1 MGAVLV
7 LLISSDGEV
16 ARHVGDALA
25 GIGAPWPTVELRREP
40 HVGAAVDALEDI
52 DDATP
57 LCALVDV
64 VHGDAEPVAVL
75 HRGAPTLPLVA
86 LVGSADAGAGARAAG
101 AHDHVE
107 LASLAPELLARVLE
121 HAVGCAT
128 AQADRRAADEQ
139 LVQFARKVAH
149 GLRNPL
155 AIASGMLDL
164 LDRQVGEQLEDEM
177 RDLLERSSDALRRA
191 GDLVLAL
198 QRYVSAIRAED
209 RKVAVELGPVVRRA
223 ADSSGLTGS
232 GATVDIGPLPTVLGD
247 RDALARVF
255 HELLDNV
262 LRHAGDDGPPHVVV
276 AAEEADDRWRLTVT
290 DDGAGIPADQREEAF
305 AEGERLGRLGDGFGL
320 GLAAV
325 RAIVARNGGAAHLE
339 DGPGGVGLRA
349 VVEWPKAALSEERLA
364 D

>member
-1 MGAVLV
+1 MLV
-7 LLISSDGEV
+7 LLITADGEL
-16 ARHVGDALA
+16 ARRVGDALA
-25 GIGAPWPTVELRREP
+25 GIGAPWPTVQLRREP
-40 HVGAAVDALEDI
+40 DVDAAVDALEDI

-57 LCALVDV
+57 VCALVDV
-64 VHGDAEPVAVL
+64 VHGDAELIGVL

-86 LVGSADAGAGARAAG
+86 LVDGADAGSRARAAG
-101 AHDHVE
+101 AHDHIE

-121 HAVGCAT
+121 HAVGCA
-128 AQADRRAADEQ
+128 AARADRRAADEQ
-139 LVQFARKVAH
+139 LVQFARTVAH

-164 LDRQVGEQLEDEM
+164 LDRQVGEHLEDEM

-198 QRYVSAIRAED
+198 QRYISAIRAED
-209 RKVAVELGPVVRRA
+209 RKVAVELGPVVQRA
-223 ADSSGLTGS
+223 AHTSGLADS
-232 GATVDIGPLPTVLGD
+232 GGTLEVGPLPTVIGD

-255 HELLDNV
+255 HELLDNA
-262 LRHAGDDGPPHVVV
+262 LRHAGGDGSPHVFV
-276 AAEEADDRWRLTVT
+276 AAEDAGDRWRLTAT
-290 DDGAGIPADQREEAF
+290 DDGPGIPANQREEAF

-325 RAIVARNGGAAHLE
+325 RAIVERNGGAAHLE

-349 VVEWPKAALSEERLA
+349 VVEWPKAALSEERFG

>member
-1 MGAVLV
+1 MLV
-7 LLISSDGEV
+7 LLITSDGEV
-16 ARHVGDALA
+16 ARRVGDALA

-40 HVGAAVDALEDI
+40 DVDAVVDALQDT
-52 DDATP
+52 DDATAV
-57 LCALVDV
+57 CALVDI
-64 VHGDAEPVAVL
+64 VHGDVEPVIVL

-86 LVGSADAGAGARAAG
+86 LVGDADAGAGARARASG

-107 LASLAPELLARVLE
+107 AGSLAPELLARVLE
-121 HAVGCAT
+121 HAVGCA
-128 AQADRRAADEQ
+128 AARADRRAADEQ
-139 LVQFARKVAH
+139 LVQFARMVAH

-198 QRYVSAIRAED
+198 QRYVSAVRAED
-209 RKVAVELGPVVRRA
+209 RKVAVELGPVVQRA
-223 ADSSGLTGS
+223 ADSSGLAGS
-232 GATVDIGPLPTVLGD
+232 GGTLELGPLPTLLGD
-247 RDALARVF
+247 RDALTRVF
-255 HELLDNV
+255 HELLDNAV
-262 LRHAGDDGPPHVVV
+262 RHAGDGSPPRVVV
-276 AAEEADDRWRLTVT
+276 AAAEAGDRWRITVT
-290 DDGAGIPADQREEAF
+290 DDGPGIPADRREDAF

-325 RAIVARNGGAAHLE
+325 RAIVERNDGSVRLE

-349 VVEWPKAALSEERLA
+349 VVEWPKAALSEERLG

>member
-1 MGAVLV
+1 VLV
-7 LLISSDGEV
+7 LLITSAEEV
-16 ARHVGDALA
+16 ARRVGDAVA
-25 GIGAPWPTVELRREP
+25 GTVAPWPAVELRREP
-40 HVGAAVDALEDI
+40 DVDAAIDALEDA

-57 LCALVDV
+57 VCALVDV
-64 VHGDAEPVAVL
+64 VHGGVEPVVVL
-75 HRGAPTLPLVA
+75 HQGAPTLPVVA
-86 LVGSADAGAGARAAG
+86 VVDGAEAGLRARAAG

-107 LASLAPELLARVLE
+107 VASLAPELLARVLE
-121 HAVGCAT
+121 HAVGCA
-128 AQADRRAADEQ
+128 AAHADRRAADEQ

-198 QRYVSAIRAED
+198 QRYVTAIRSDD
-209 RKVAVELGPVVRRA
+209 RKVAVALGPVVTRA
-223 ADSSGLTGS
+223 ADSTGLAASGGTLEVGE
-232 GATVDIGPLPTVLGD
+232 LPTVLGD
-247 RDALARVF
+247 RDALGRVF
-255 HELLDNV
+255 HELLDNAV
-262 LRHAGDDGPPHVVV
+262 RHARDGHPPHVVV
-276 AAEEADDRWRLTVT
+276 AADDLGDRWRLTVT
-290 DDGAGIPADQREEAF
+290 DDGSGIPAEQREEAF

-325 RAIVARNGGAAHLE
+325 RAIVERNDGTARLE
-339 DGPGGVGLRA
+339 DGPGGTGLRA
-349 VVEWPKAALSEERLA
+349 VVEWPKAAVSEERLA